1 MDLLAGT
8 ACKYN
13 RSWTGT
19 GRCELRVGKHLLSG
33 KLTDIVPSSHPTD
46 ELRRR
51 STRSNEVIHS
61 IAKKLDNAKMY
72 INSHKAALRYRSG
85 NASMVSHLPILRKN
99 RTYQAVLQ
107 NKG

>member
-1 MDLLAGT
+1 M
-8 ACKYN
+8 
-13 RSWTGT
+13 
-19 GRCELRVGKHLLSG
+19 RVGKHLLSG

-72 INSHKAALRYRSG
+72 IKPHKAALRYRSG
-85 NASMVSHLPILRKN
+85 NALMVSHLLMASSKKPHLSGCPSK
-99 RTYQAVLQ
+99 
-107 NKG
+107 